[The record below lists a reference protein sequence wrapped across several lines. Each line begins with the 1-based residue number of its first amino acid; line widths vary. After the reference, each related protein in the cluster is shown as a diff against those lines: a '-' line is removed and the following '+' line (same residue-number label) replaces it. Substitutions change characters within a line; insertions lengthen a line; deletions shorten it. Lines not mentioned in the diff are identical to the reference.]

1 MLDNRLLVGRSF
13 INAGSPILVNNNL
26 SCRVHES
33 TLLINRID
41 METDN
46 AVNVTNLG
54 QRCDV
59 SPATA
64 T

>member
-1 MLDNRLLVGRSF
+1 MFDNRLLVGRSF
-13 INAGSPILVNNNL
+13 INAGSSILVNNNL
-26 SCRVHES
+26 SGRVHES

-46 AVNVTNLG
+46 AANVTNLG